1 GGARHDGR
9 AAVAL
14 RGPGRL
20 IGAFSDRT
28 FLAEAEGVDAAG
40 GDAAAEQV
48 RANGLGATGAQGQV
62 VFARAALVG
71 VAFDA
76 DGHLRVAGQ
85 PGGLGVQTRLGLG
98 TDRIG
103 VQVEVD
109 AVADVDDEVLFRAR
123 DRKSTRL

>member
-1 GGARHDGR
+1 
-9 AAVAL
+9 
-14 RGPGRL
+14 
-20 IGAFSDRT
+20 
-28 FLAEAEGVDAAG
+28 
-40 GDAAAEQV
+40 DAAADQV

-85 PGGLGVQTRLGLG
+85 PGGLGGQPRLGLG
-98 TDRIG
+98 THRIR

-123 DRKSTRL
+123 RGGADVAAGDRGARRGRILRPGGGRRGFVRDGGLDLGLGAGGQRG